1 MHIKRIVLTI
11 VIGIVVVGLAFIA
24 DAPYRKQVKEFTATC
39 HEHKGVVVQ
48 EYDTKNLLCF
58 PADF

>member
-1 MHIKRIVLTI
+1 MTIKRIVLTI
-11 VIGIVVVGLAFIA
+11 VIGIVAVGLAIIA
-24 DAPYRKQVKEFTATC
+24 DAPYRKQVKEFTSKC

-48 EYDTKNLLCF
+48 EHGTKNLLCF